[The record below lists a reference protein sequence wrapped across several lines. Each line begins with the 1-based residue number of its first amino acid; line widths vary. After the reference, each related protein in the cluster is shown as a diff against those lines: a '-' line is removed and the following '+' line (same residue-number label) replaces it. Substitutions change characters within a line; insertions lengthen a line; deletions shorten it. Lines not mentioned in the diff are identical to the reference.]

1 METFYTNTRF
11 RVVNGWLELERSDD
25 NFDTKSLTHIKMD
38 CISHL
43 TREGPLGDYDHND
56 EPIQIW
62 HVDIH
67 MSRSSARNKLIKHK
81 ITFAFRDVSDAE
93 TFLIGINAKIY

>member
-1 METFYTNTRF
+1 MEKLYTNTRF
-11 RVVNGWLELERSDD
+11 RIVNGWLELERSDD

-43 TREGPLGDYDHND
+43 SREGPLGDYDDND

-67 MSRSSARNKLIKHK
+67 MCRSSAGKLIKHK
-81 ITFAFRDVSDAE
+81 ITFAFQDLSDAE
-93 TFLIGINAKIY
+93 TFLIGINSKMY